1 MDKLLKQLRR
11 RFIIVFMIIG
21 GVFLLLA
28 YGAIFIINVDQT
40 MSGIDKSLSL
50 VLDKTPLPLSEKE
63 EWIQRTNCIL
73 LQEEKGAIT
82 VYNAGS
88 LDTEEIEYIITR
100 TLFAG
105 DKAFEYEGKYYKTAG
120 RSALGADINVYAVY
134 DYTADRNDLFESGM
148 LTIGVY
154 LFCLVLLFIFGLMVS
169 RQVTDPIKSSY
180 EQQKKLVADASHE
193 LKTPIAIIGANMSL
207 VMSDKESTIGEN
219 EHWFNNI
226 DSQLKRMSALV
237 ADMLELHKADD
248 ANSKPRTFED
258 VSALL
263 NGVLLSFEA
272 RCFEKK
278 IEMQDNITGG
288 IMTCC
293 IKQNI
298 ERLYTIMM
306 DNALKYTPE
315 GGKIY
320 VELSSDK
327 RQFTLQFTNYGT
339 GIEKEHQTKIFDRFY
354 RVDTARTQSAQA
366 GNSFGLGLS
375 LAKSIVLDHEG
386 TIECI
391 SDGKEYVTFK
401 ITIPIKPC
409 KSKLPAIKE

>member
-28 YGAIFIINVDQT
+28 YGAIFIINIDQT
-40 MSGIDKSLSL
+40 LSGIDKSLTQ
-50 VLDKTPLPLSEKE
+50 VLDKTSLPLSEKE

-82 VYNAGS
+82 VYNSGS
-88 LDTEEIEYIITR
+88 LSTDEIEYIITR

-105 DKAFEYEGKYYKTAG
+105 DSAFEYDGRYYKSAG
-120 RSALGADINVYAVY
+120 RSALGADIKVYAVY
-134 DYTADRNDLFESGM
+134 DYTSDRNDLFEAGM
-148 LTIGVY
+148 LTISVY
-154 LFCLVLLFIFGLMVS
+154 LLCLILLFVFGLMVS
-169 RQVTDPIKSSY
+169 RQVTDPIKMSY

-207 VMSDKESTIGEN
+207 VMSDKDSTIAEN

-248 ANSKPRTFED
+248 AKSKPRTFED
-258 VSALL
+258 ISAML

-272 RCFEKK
+272 RCFEKN
-278 IEMQDNITGG
+278 IEMQENICEGV
-288 IMTCC
+288 MTCC

-320 VELSSDK
+320 VELLNDK
-327 RQFTLQFTNYGT
+327 KHLTLRFTNYGT
-339 GIEKEHQTKIFDRFY
+339 GIEKEHLTKIFDRFY
-354 RVDTARTQSAQA
+354 RVDSARTQNTQI

-391 SDGKEYVTFK
+391 SDGKDYVTFEIK
-401 ITIPIKPC
+401 IPIKPY
-409 KSKLPAIKE
+409 KSKLPTV